1 MTDNTGA
8 TCVRCGKG
16 HYKALD
22 LNDAIFGDLH
32 CDNCGHYVKFNQD
45 LGKCLSPQAQAV
57 LDAYNAGFNCP
68 VAVHHKPRIA
78 AALRA
83 AADQVVPALDPDDP
97 GPVLIDAE
105 RNRAR
110 RQLLAIAAEL
120 EGVTSQ

>member
-1 MTDNTGA
+1 MTD
-8 TCVRCGKG
+8 
-16 HYKALD
+16 
-22 LNDAIFGDLH
+22 
-32 CDNCGHYVKFNQD
+32 
-45 LGKCLSPQAQAV
+45 LSPQAQAV
-57 LDAYNAGFNCP
+57 LDAYIAGLASKRRNA
-68 VAVHHKPRIA
+68 IA

-120 EGVTSQ
+120 ERAGAE